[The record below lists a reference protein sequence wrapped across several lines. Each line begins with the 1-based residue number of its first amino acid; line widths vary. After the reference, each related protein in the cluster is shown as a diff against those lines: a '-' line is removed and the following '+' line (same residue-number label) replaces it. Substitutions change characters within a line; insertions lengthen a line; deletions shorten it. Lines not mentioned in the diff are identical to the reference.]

1 MPIKNL
7 SIKKGNRYKHGG
19 TGTRLYRI
27 WKAMRNRCNNSNNL
41 RYKDYGGRGITICP
55 EWTDK
60 LNGFINFR
68 NWSLSNGYLDN
79 LTIDRKENNKG
90 YYSENCRWITYV
102 ENNQNQRTNKLK
114 KGDIVEIKNIYKT
127 NNYTQLEISKIYGV
141 SLSTIF
147 NILNN
152 KSWKNI
158 VIL

>member
-60 LNGFINFR
+60 LNGYINFR
-68 NWSLSNGYLDN
+68 NWALSNGYQEG
-79 LTIDRKENNKG
+79 LTIDRINNNG
-90 YYSENCRWITYV
+90 NYTPENCRWVTSEI
-102 ENNQNQRTNKLK
+102 NNQNQRTNKVNNK
-114 KGDIVEIKNIYKT
+114 KVIEIRYLYST
-127 NNYTQLEISKIYGV
+127 GNYTQKELAKIYNV
-141 SLSTIF
+141 
-147 NILNN
+147 
-152 KSWKNI
+152 K
-158 VIL
+158 